1 MKKLFFCTIIT
12 VLFTGYSIAQENKE
26 GLTKGMNGINQQ
38 VLRAQ
43 LGFIASD
50 WTEGREAGQKG
61 EFIAADYI
69 AGMLQLYGVKPGGDF
84 PRPSGYS
91 NIQEGKDRTY
101 FQNFVL
107 LKTSPG
113 DEQVMKIKSVEGEGT
128 ISAGLA
134 YNIDFTLRAPESD
147 VEIEA
152 PVIFAGY
159 GFISEKLKYNDFS
172 KLDIKGKFVLRISGT
187 PGFAREFL
195 SPNELYASAGEAEK
209 YARSMGAAGIIEF
222 NPNSA
227 IIGNRLP
234 ADPFDLSP
242 SENNPRYGR
251 PYASYSIPAKDP
263 PDNFL
268 RISVSAKVANEIMN
282 GSGFDP
288 DSFIRKSA
296 SSGSTVLPVV
306 KGKSIYVKATVKS
319 ETIRVR
325 NVIGVID
332 GINPGQYIVLGAHYD
347 HLGMTNGY
355 IWNGADDNGSGTVGV
370 LTIAKAFM
378 ESGVRPQKT
387 LIFAFWT
394 AEEEGLLGSRYYV
407 DNLQVPVKEIRLNL
421 NFDMISRYIAD
432 DDPDKVVMTYSES
445 HPQFR
450 EITEKNIKEFG
461 IALKVDYQPS
471 KDPPGGSDHR
481 SFVAAGIPVM
491 RFKPGHREEYHT
503 PADEVTTV
511 NWEIME
517 KIVRISFA
525 NTWVL
530 ANTDWQSF

>member
-1 MKKLFFCTIIT
+1 MKKLFFSTLAVIA
-12 VLFTGYSIAQENKE
+12 LFTGYSDAQENRE
-26 GLTKGMNGINQQ
+26 AITKGLAGINQQ

-69 AGMLQLYGVKPGGDF
+69 ASMLQLYGVKPGGDF

-113 DEQVMKIKSVEGEGT
+113 DEQVMKIKSSEGEGT

-134 YNIDFTLRAPESD
+134 YNIDFTMRSPESD

-159 GFISEKLKYNDFS
+159 GFVSEKLRYNDFS
-172 KLDIKGKFVLRISGT
+172 KLDIRGKFVLRISGT
-187 PGFAREFL
+187 PGFAKESL

-227 IIGNRLP
+227 IIGSQLRT
-234 ADPFDLSP
+234 DPFNLSP

-251 PYASYSIPAKDP
+251 AYANYSIPVKDV
-263 PDNFL
+263 PDHFM
-268 RISVSAKVANEIMN
+268 RISVSAKVAREIMN

-288 DSFIRKSA
+288 DSFIKKSA
-296 SSGSTVLPVV
+296 SSGNSVLPLV

-332 GINPGQYIVLGAHYD
+332 GINPNQYIVLGAHYD
-347 HLGMTNGY
+347 HLGMNKGY
-355 IWNGADDNGSGTVGV
+355 LWNGADDNGSGTVGV

-387 LIFAFWT
+387 MIFAFWT

-407 DNLQVPVKEIRLNL
+407 DNLQVPAADIRLNL

-432 DDPDKVVMTYSES
+432 DDPDKVVMTYTES
-445 HPQFR
+445 YPQFR
-450 EITEKNIKEFG
+450 DITEKNMKEYR

-481 SFVAAGIPVM
+481 SFSAAGIPVM

-511 NWEIME
+511 NWDIME
-517 KIVRISFA
+517 KIIRISFVNA
-525 NTWVL
+525 WVL
-530 ANTDWQSF
+530 ANTDW